1 MRFEDKLIF
10 NEIKKGNREVYQSLF
25 DSYYEALVGF
35 AENYTFD
42 RQASE
47 DLVQELFIYV
57 WENAAKVEIHTSLK
71 SYFYQSVRNRCLNYL
86 KSLKLE
92 DRKNLLYIN
101 ALLNTDDDVEFF
113 EPEILDQIRA
123 SIDELPEQMATVFR
137 LKLFEG
143 MKQKEIAEEL
153 DVSVNTVKT
162 HLKRARVKL
171 RDSLFN
177 RTKLL
182 FLNGERAFMQG
193 FGL

>member
-1 MRFEDKLIF
+1 MRIEDKLIF
-10 NEIKKGNREVYQSLF
+10 NEIKRGNRDVYESLF
-25 DSYYEALVGF
+25 ESYYESLVGF

-42 RQASE
+42 RQTSE

-57 WENAAKVEIHTSLK
+57 WEHASKVEIHTSLK
-71 SYFYQSVRNRCLNYL
+71 SYFYQAVRNRCLNYL
-86 KSLKLE
+86 KSLKVE

-113 EPEILDQIRA
+113 EPEILDKIRD
-123 SIDELPEQMATVFR
+123 SIDELPDQMAKVFR

-143 MKQKEIAEEL
+143 LKQQDIAEEL

-171 RDSLFN
+171 RDSLYKKTN
-177 RTKLL
+177 LL
-182 FLNGERAFMQG
+182 FFL
-193 FGL
+193 